1 MKLRYSPT
9 SPFVRKVS
17 MAALALGLADRIEN
31 IAADTMNP
39 DDTLARENPLGQV
52 PALILGDGAVIVDS
66 RVICDYLDSLAGVR
80 LRPTE
85 PEARARA
92 LTQEAIAD
100 GILDACVL
108 QRYEAMFHEAPARS
122 PRWLDRQAG
131 KVKRGLAHFEAA
143 PPTGPLDIGQI
154 ALACALG
161 YLDLR
166 FEGAWRASHPRLVA
180 WLDDFAARVPA
191 FAATAPPAA

>member
-17 MAALALGLADRIEN
+17 MAALALGLESRIEN
-31 IAADTMNP
+31 VPADTMNP

-52 PALILGDGAVIVDS
+52 PALILDDGAVIVDS
-66 RVICDYLDSLAGVR
+66 RVICDYLDGLAGMK

-85 PEARARA
+85 PEARARV
-92 LTQEAIAD
+92 LTQEALAD
-100 GILDACVL
+100 GILDAMIL

-131 KVKRGLAHFEAA
+131 KVKRGLAWFEAA
-143 PPTGPLDIGQI
+143 PPTGPLDIAQI
-154 ALACALG
+154 TLACALG

-166 FEGAWRASHPRLVA
+166 FEGAWRAEHPRLVA
-180 WLDDFAARVPA
+180 WLEAFAARTPSW
-191 FAATAPPAA
+191 AATAPPR